1 MNLDAPHL
9 LWGHNTEVSLDD
21 VARRLSEGPINAS
34 ADRATMATG
43 FDPLDKVF
51 DGGLRRGDLTIVGG
65 LPGSG
70 KTILALQWARN
81 LARTGR
87 RVLYCCYEHDVA
99 TLFGRLLGL
108 EIGELPNPV
117 DIDEREAL
125 RDVVRQAISGGWDD
139 EPPGL
144 RHPVV
149 RAALA
154 QMQGYAEHLILTQ
167 LAGPTAGLAHIESS
181 VRRSSPN
188 AYDLVVVDYLQKVP
202 SMAVT
207 SAIDRYAATVEGL
220 KTLALV
226 EQCAVV
232 ALSAVGPEALSGRR
246 LRLDGLRG
254 AHALAHEADAVLT
267 LNSKLNIVSKSH
279 LAFDSTRHGEFA
291 KAVVLSVEKN
301 RRGEALVDLEF
312 DKDFVNYRFSPRGR
326 FVAEK
331 LIDGVEVAE

>member
-21 VARRLSEGPINAS
+21 IARRLSQGPINS
-34 ADRATMATG
+34 AHDRGTMATG

-65 LPGSG
+65 VPGSG
-70 KTILALQWARN
+70 KTIMALQWARN
-81 LARTGR
+81 LARNGH

-108 EIGELPNPV
+108 EIGELPKPV
-117 DIDEREAL
+117 DMDEREAL
-125 RDVVRQAISGGWDD
+125 RDVVRQAIAGGWDD
-139 EPPGL
+139 EPTGL
-144 RHPVV
+144 RHPVA

-154 QMQGYAEHLILTQ
+154 QMESYSEQLILAQ
-167 LAGPTAGLAHIESS
+167 LTGPTAGIAHIESA
-181 VRRSSPN
+181 VRRSAMA
-188 AYDLVVVDYLQKVP
+188 AYDLVVVDYLQKIP
-202 SMAVT
+202 SQAAM
-207 SAIDRYAATVEGL
+207 SSIDRYAASVEGL
-220 KTLALV
+220 KTLALM

-232 ALSAVGPEALSGRR
+232 AVSAVGPEALAGRR

-267 LNSKLNIVSKSH
+267 LNNKLNIVSKAH
-279 LAFDSTRHGEFA
+279 LAYDTTRHAEFA
-291 KAVVLSVEKN
+291 KAVVMTVEKN

-312 DKDFVNYRFSPRGR
+312 DKDFVNYRFAPRGR

-331 LIDGVEVAE
+331 LVDGIEVTE